1 MFTNIYEAESA
12 IQILIC
18 KDNNCSTHFD
28 YTSCSNTCTCKIV
41 TFNPLHKTHFLLHS
55 ITENDKLTAVNQM
68 YNYVYKLKETLTST
82 EKSYNSY
89 TVKWYSKSQEKS
101 YTSYF
106 YGNNMLEILQKFYYG
121 KHENSLIIYSI
132 KT

>member
-28 YTSCSNTCTCKIV
+28 YTSSPPPGCYGDSNTCTCKIV

-68 YNYVYKLKETLTST
+68 YNYVYKKRL
-82 EKSYNSY
+82 
-89 TVKWYSKSQEKS
+89 
-101 YTSYF
+101 
-106 YGNNMLEILQKFYYG
+106 
-121 KHENSLIIYSI
+121 
-132 KT
+132 